1 MENQKK
7 CSNKKHSELNAVNYC
22 NICNIYLCNKCS
34 NNHLEYLESHPLY
47 NLAENNNQEI
57 FTGSCQE
64 LNHKESLMFYCKN
77 HNKLCCAACLSKM
90 KVNGYGQHFN
100 CEVCLIKD
108 IKDEKKNKLKENIK
122 YLEDSSKNIIES
134 VNKLKEIYEKIN
146 KSKEEIKLKIS
157 KIFTKIRNVVN
168 EREDKLLSEVDIK
181 FDESYFKEDII
192 KKGEKLPN
200 QIKIYLDKGKILD
213 KDWDEDENKLISRI
227 NDCLN
232 IEKNIQNIVDIND
245 NIKKCNS
252 DEIKINFVPEDDNI
266 TGLEENIKKFGE
278 IYEDDNLHFKFKEG
292 NNYSISN
299 NGKIA
304 TKSSGGDDW
313 NCVIVGD
320 KEIPKDRISR
330 WKIKIN
336 ENKRNQ
342 NNTDICIGIGP
353 KSFNGNLYN
362 ECWSICSYGNK
373 VGLYNK
379 NNRSDYDNLKNNIIK
394 GDIIEVIVDRK
405 SGNLS
410 FAINNINHGIACSN
424 IPKDDILYPTVVF
437 YEQGLSAEIV

>member
-47 NLAENNNQEI
+47 NLSENNNQEI
-57 FTGSCQE
+57 FTGLCQE
-64 LNHKESLMFYCKN
+64 LNHKDSLMFYCKN

-90 KVNGYGQHFN
+90 KVNGYGQHSD

-168 EREDKLLSEVDIK
+168 EREDKLLSEVDNK

-232 IEKNIQNIVDIND
+232 IENNIQNIVDINN

-252 DEIKINFVPEDDNI
+252 EEINIQFYPEEDNI
-266 TGLEENIKKFGE
+266 NELEETIKKFGD
-278 IYEDDNLHFKFKEG
+278 ISEDDNFKFKFKQG
-292 NNYSISN
+292 NNYSIYN
-299 NGKIA
+299 NGLI
-304 TKSSGGDDW
+304 
-313 NCVIVGD
+313 
-320 KEIPKDRISR
+320 R
-330 WKIKIN
+330 
-336 ENKRNQ
+336 Q
-342 NNTDICIGIGP
+342 
-353 KSFNGNLYN
+353 
-362 ECWSICSYGNK
+362 NK
-373 VGLYNK
+373 V
-379 NNRSDYDNLKNNIIK
+379 
-394 GDIIEVIVDRK
+394 V
-405 SGNLS
+405 
-410 FAINNINHGIACSN
+410 AINGIA
-424 IPKDDILYPTVVF
+424 
-437 YEQGLSAEIV
+437 

>member
-34 NNHLEYLESHPLY
+34 NNHLDLLNNHPVINLTEY
-47 NLAENNNQEI
+47 NNQEI
-57 FTGSCQE
+57 FTGLCQE
-64 LNHKESLMFYCKN
+64 LNHKDSLMFYCKN

-168 EREDKLLSEVDIK
+168 EREDKLLSEVDNK

-252 DEIKINFVPEDDNI
+252 DEIKINFEPEDDNI
-266 TGLEENIKKFGE
+266 TGLEENIQKFGF
-278 IYEDDNLHFKFKEG
+278 IHSDKFLFKFKQG
-292 NNYSISN
+292 NNYSVSN
-299 NGKIA
+299 NGYIA
-304 TKSSGGDDW
+304 TKSSGGDKW

-342 NNTDICIGIGP
+342 SNIDICIGIGP
-353 KSFNGNLYN
+353 KSFNGYLYN
-362 ECWSICSYGNK
+362 ECWSICSSGTK
-373 VGLYNK
+373 VGLCNK
-379 NNRSDYDNLKNNIIK
+379 NNSSDYDNLKNNLIK

-437 YEQGLSAEIV
+437 YEQGLSVEIV

>member
-57 FTGSCQE
+57 FTGLCQE
-64 LNHKESLMFYCKN
+64 LNHKDSLMFYCKN

-168 EREDKLLSEVDIK
+168 EREDKLLSEVDNK

-252 DEIKINFVPEDDNI
+252 DEIKINFEPEDDNI
-266 TGLEENIKKFGE
+266 NELEENIKKFGF
-278 IYEDDNLHFKFKEG
+278 IHSDKFLFKFKQG
-292 NNYSISN
+292 NNYSVSN

-304 TKSSGGDDW
+304 TKSSGGDSW

-336 ENKRNQ
+336 ENKRKQ
-342 NNTDICIGIGP
+342 YNTDILIGIGP
-353 KSFNGNLYN
+353 KSFNGNLYD
-362 ECWSICSYGNK
+362 ECWSICSRGAK
-373 VGLYNK
+373 VGLFNK
-379 NNRSDYDNLKNNIIK
+379 NSSSDYDNLKNNLIK

>member
-34 NNHLEYLESHPLY
+34 NNHLDLLNNHPVINLTEY
-47 NLAENNNQEI
+47 NNQEI
-57 FTGSCQE
+57 FTGLCQE
-64 LNHKESLMFYCKN
+64 LNHQIGLKFYCKN

-168 EREDKLLSEVDIK
+168 EREDKLLSEVDNK

-200 QIKIYLDKGKILD
+200 
-213 KDWDEDENKLISRI
+213 
-227 NDCLN
+227 
-232 IEKNIQNIVDIND
+232 
-245 NIKKCNS
+245 
-252 DEIKINFVPEDDNI
+252 
-266 TGLEENIKKFGE
+266 
-278 IYEDDNLHFKFKEG
+278 
-292 NNYSISN
+292 
-299 NGKIA
+299 
-304 TKSSGGDDW
+304 
-313 NCVIVGD
+313 
-320 KEIPKDRISR
+320 
-330 WKIKIN
+330 
-336 ENKRNQ
+336 
-342 NNTDICIGIGP
+342 
-353 KSFNGNLYN
+353 
-362 ECWSICSYGNK
+362 
-373 VGLYNK
+373 
-379 NNRSDYDNLKNNIIK
+379 
-394 GDIIEVIVDRK
+394 
-405 SGNLS
+405 
-410 FAINNINHGIACSN
+410 
-424 IPKDDILYPTVVF
+424 
-437 YEQGLSAEIV
+437 